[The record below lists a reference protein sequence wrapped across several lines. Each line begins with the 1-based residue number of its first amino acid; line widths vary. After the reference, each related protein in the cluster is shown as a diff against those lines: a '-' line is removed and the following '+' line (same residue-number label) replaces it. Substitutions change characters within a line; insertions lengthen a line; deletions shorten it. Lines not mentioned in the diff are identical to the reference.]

1 MPLMGK
7 SQALQHPH
15 GEKKQEWKTQTMK
28 GTAQTRQKEQSHE
41 QIPGAGKNYSGGLE
55 IQKHH

>member
-1 MPLMGK
+1 MGK

-15 GEKKQEWKTQTMK
+15 GEKKQEWKTQTMR